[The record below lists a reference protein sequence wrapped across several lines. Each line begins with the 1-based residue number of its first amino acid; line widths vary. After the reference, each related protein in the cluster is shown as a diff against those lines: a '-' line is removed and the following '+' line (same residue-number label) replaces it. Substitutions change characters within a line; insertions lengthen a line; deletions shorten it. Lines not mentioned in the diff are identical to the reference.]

1 MKAENFAKILNADF
15 YTGVPDSQ
23 LKALCNYLMHTY
35 GIDPKHHVIAANEG
49 NCTALAAGYHLA
61 TGKVPVVY
69 MQNSGEGNIINPVA
83 SLLNDKVYAIPMI
96 FVIGWRGEP
105 GIHDE
110 PQHIYQ
116 GEVTLK
122 LLEDMGIRY
131 FVIGKDTTEEEVSA
145 AMQEFRKEL
154 DRGEDVAFVIRK
166 GALSYEEKVEYRN
179 DNPMIREEI
188 IRHIMNICKRDPRA
202 GKVTTGGIVTVKD
215 SVDHWYLSWTINR
228 QPQFRAQPEGQVC
241 VWLYGLFTDVPG
253 DYVKKPMR
261 DCTGKEICEEWLYHL
276 GVPEEQIEELA
287 EHSANTVP
295 CMMPYIT
302 AFFMPRA
309 DGDRPLV
316 VPEGAVNFAFIGQFA
331 ETPRDTIFTTEY
343 SMRTGMEAVYTL
355 LDIDRGVPEVWGSV
369 FDLRVLLNATVLL
382 RDGKPATDMN
392 MNVLEKLLLSRGL
405 KEIEHTDIYGLLK
418 EFGVI
423 PTTDE
428 NRDVP
433 VPATGA
439 VWPGIH

>member
-83 SLLNDKVYAIPMI
+83 SLLNEKVYGIPMI
-96 FVIGWRGEP
+96 FIIGWRGEP
-105 GIHDE
+105 GVHDE

-122 LLEDMGIRY
+122 LLEDMGIPSY
-131 FVIGKDTTEEEVSA
+131 VIGKDTTEEEVSA

-188 IRHIMNICKRDPRA
+188 IRHIVQASGEDPIVSTT
-202 GKVTTGGIVTVKD
+202 GKASRELFEIREHNGQSHKYDFLTVGSMGHSSSIALGVAVQKPGTKVWCVDGDGAVLMHMGSMAVLGSTAPENMVHIVINNGAHETVGGMPTVAADIDLVSIAKACGYPHAVSVTT
-215 SVDHWYLSWTINR
+215 Y
-228 QPQFRAQPEGQVC
+228 
-241 VWLYGLFTDVPG
+241 
-253 DYVKKPMR
+253 
-261 DCTGKEICEEWLYHL
+261 
-276 GVPEEQIEELA
+276 EELDR
-287 EHSANTVP
+287 EL
-295 CMMPYIT
+295 T
-302 AFFMPRA
+302 AAKERETLTFIEVKC
-309 DGDRPLV
+309 GI
-316 VPEGAVNFAFIGQFA
+316 GAR
-331 ETPRDTIFTTEY
+331 E
-343 SMRTGMEAVYTL
+343 
-355 LDIDRGVPEVWGSV
+355 
-369 FDLRVLLNATVLL
+369 DLGR
-382 RDGKPATDMN
+382 
-392 MNVLEKLLLSRGL
+392 
-405 KEIEHTDIYGLLK
+405 
-418 EFGVI
+418 
-423 PTTDE
+423 PTTTALE
-428 NRDVP
+428 NKQNFMEYLKNL
-433 VPATGA
+433 G
-439 VWPGIH
+439 